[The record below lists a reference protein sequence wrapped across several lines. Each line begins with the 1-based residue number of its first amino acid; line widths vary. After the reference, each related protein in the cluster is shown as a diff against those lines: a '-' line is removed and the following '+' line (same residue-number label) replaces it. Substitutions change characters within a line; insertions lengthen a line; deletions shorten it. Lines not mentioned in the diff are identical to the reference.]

1 MVRLIFTDQYA
12 NILLLMTGL
21 VLLVFMYGY
30 TKKKERTMKFGNYE
44 TLQKVA
50 GGNILRADL
59 LLAVTRVVAISALLI
74 GLSSPVLVQ
83 NVQGAETD
91 FVITLDTSA
100 SMFTGDVEPN
110 RFEAAK
116 DISRDFVGEL
126 GNSSQVGLISY
137 SGDVI
142 EEQGLTNDL
151 SLIRAGI
158 DNVEMGEVPGTATG
172 DAVASSA
179 SMLLSSEKNKSVVL
193 VTDGT
198 NNRGQSIEEAA
209 EFASRHNVTVN
220 PIGIGEAD
228 VEDDDEEGLI
238 QGEEATR
245 ASFPNLNQDELL
257 LLANQTG
264 GEASFVTSRDGLE
277 AAFIELEEQEV
288 ETDISRYFILLA
300 GVLLILDAVYR
311 STDLEVI
318 P

>member
-74 GLSSPVLVQ
+74 GLSSPVLIQ

>member
-158 DNVEMGEVPGTATG
+158 DNVQMGEVPGTATG

-238 QGEEATR
+238 QGEETTR

>member
-1 MVRLIFTDQYA
+1 
-12 NILLLMTGL
+12 MTGL

-158 DNVEMGEVPGTATG
+158 DNVQMGEVPGTATG

-238 QGEEATR
+238 QGEETTR

>member
-1 MVRLIFTDQYA
+1 
-12 NILLLMTGL
+12 MTGL

>member
-1 MVRLIFTDQYA
+1 
-12 NILLLMTGL
+12 MTGL

-83 NVQGAETD
+83 EVQGAETD

-220 PIGIGEAD
+220 AIGIGEAD
-228 VEDDDEEGLI
+228 VEDEDEEGLI

-257 LLANQTG
+257 LLANQTD

-277 AAFIELEEQEV
+277 AAFIQLEEQEV

>member
-12 NILLLMTGL
+12 NVLLLMTGL

-30 TKKKERTMKFGNYE
+30 TKKKGRTMKFGNYE

-83 NVQGAETD
+83 DVQGAETD
-91 FVITLDTSA
+91 FVIALDTSA

-198 NNRGQSIEEAA
+198 NNRGQIIEEAA
-209 EFASRHNVTVN
+209 EFASRHNVAVN

-277 AAFIELEEQEV
+277 AAFIELEDQEV

>member
-1 MVRLIFTDQYA
+1 
-12 NILLLMTGL
+12 MTGL

-59 LLAVTRVVAISALLI
+59 LLAVTRVLAISALLI

-83 NVQGAETD
+83 EVQGAETD

-142 EEQGLTNDL
+142 EEQGLNNDL

-158 DNVEMGEVPGTATG
+158 DEVEMGEVPGTATG

-209 EFASRHNVTVN
+209 EFASRHNVTIN

-228 VEDDDEEGLI
+228 VEDEDEEGLI

-257 LLANQTG
+257 LLANQTD

>member
-59 LLAVTRVVAISALLI
+59 LLAVTRVLAISALLI

-83 NVQGAETD
+83 EVQGAETD

-142 EEQGLTNDL
+142 EEQGLNNDL

-158 DNVEMGEVPGTATG
+158 DEVEMGEVPGTATG

-209 EFASRHNVTVN
+209 EFASRHNVTIN

-228 VEDDDEEGLI
+228 VEDEDEEGLI

-257 LLANQTG
+257 LLANQTD